1 MADTYIYR
9 DATSAVAVQKATIS
23 FWVKKCGQG
32 TSQYCFFGG
41 KTGDYSSYSF
51 YMKFHTDDTIK
62 IVGASPGTTI
72 DYKTTA
78 VFRDPAAWMHIVIKL
93 DMTETGTDRCIMYIN
108 GVEETNYSTQTA
120 MTGTEWYTGK
130 TGYRQFIG
138 YAPSE
143 DTYSSVLLS
152 HYLYVDGL
160 ALAPTDFGET
170 DATSGIWKY
179 KQPVVSSYGTNGF
192 YLKMEDSSNMDLDSS
207 GNALTMTTS
216 GTLTAT
222 KDNPANNFCTWNPL
236 DNYWQGCTFSNG
248 ANTFVLP
255 TSASQSTYLTGTQGM
270 IGGKYY
276 MEIEHTS
283 WTNPDGNNYGYIGI
297 ATHSTTSTTLQ
308 PGTDADSWCLYEY
321 DGGKRNNGTATT
333 YAAAPVAGDII
344 GMAVDLVN
352 NKLYFSN
359 NGAWADGSGS
369 WDSSTFDAA
378 VGAITISAPSATT
391 GGTYIP
397 CASYNDNVYT
407 STYKLNAG
415 GGYLGTTT
423 VGTSNQGAGDIGY
436 FKYPVPTGYYAL
448 CTKNIKSQGGA

>member
-1 MADTYIYR
+1 
-9 DATSAVAVQKATIS
+9 
-23 FWVKKCGQG
+23 
-32 TSQYCFFGG
+32 
-41 KTGDYSSYSF
+41 
-51 YMKFHTDDTIK
+51 
-62 IVGASPGTTI
+62 
-72 DYKTTA
+72 
-78 VFRDPAAWMHIVIKL
+78 
-93 DMTETGTDRCIMYIN
+93 
-108 GVEETNYSTQTA
+108 
-120 MTGTEWYTGK
+120 
-130 TGYRQFIG
+130 
-138 YAPSE
+138 
-143 DTYSSVLLS
+143 
-152 HYLYVDGL
+152 
-160 ALAPTDFGET
+160 
-170 DATSGIWKY
+170 
-179 KQPVVSSYGTNGF
+179 
-192 YLKMEDSSNMDLDSS
+192 
-207 GNALTMTTS
+207 
-216 GTLTAT
+216 
-222 KDNPANNFCTWNPL
+222 
-236 DNYWQGCTFSNG
+236 
-248 ANTFVLP
+248 
-255 TSASQSTYLTGTQGM
+255 
-270 IGGKYY
+270 